1 MFAPRKQS
9 FTHFDLFILKHR
21 VMDAAQELVKVVF
34 ESDKHFKI
42 PFLSTYSNIVVCNQS
57 HVMNVKQGVKIKT
70 VFQFLTWTVIKKTM
84 CI

>member
-1 MFAPRKQS
+1 ME
-9 FTHFDLFILKHR
+9 
-21 VMDAAQELVKVVF
+21 AAQELVKVVF

-57 HVMNVKQGVKIKT
+57 RVMNVKQGVKIKT
-70 VFQFLTWTVIKKTM
+70 VFQFLFFM